1 MVVTSSSQT
10 KLEQAKEHGADHG
23 VLYSEDGWRKTL
35 AKAYP
40 TGFDV
45 IVDGAGGDGFGDLA
59 RLLAN
64 GGRLAFYGGTR
75 GKWPGILPQHL
86 FFKQVDIVASTM
98 GSPEDF
104 EAMVQHANEHN
115 IVPVVDSVFEFKD
128 HQQAFDKLKSSS
140 QFGKIVFKT

>member
-1 MVVTSSSQT
+1 VVTSSNPA
-10 KLEQAKEHGADHG
+10 KLERAKELGAHDG
-23 VLYSEDGWRKTL
+23 ILYTEENWRKTL
-35 AKAYP
+35 SKKYP
-40 TGFDV
+40 QGFDV
-45 IVDGAGGDGFGDLA
+45 IVDGAGGEGFGDLA

-104 EAMVQHANEHN
+104 KAMLKQINEKE
-115 IVPVVDSVFEFKD
+115 IIPIVDSIFELKD
-128 HQQAFDKLKSSS
+128 NAQAFKKLESSS
-140 QFGKIVFKT
+140 QFGKVILSV